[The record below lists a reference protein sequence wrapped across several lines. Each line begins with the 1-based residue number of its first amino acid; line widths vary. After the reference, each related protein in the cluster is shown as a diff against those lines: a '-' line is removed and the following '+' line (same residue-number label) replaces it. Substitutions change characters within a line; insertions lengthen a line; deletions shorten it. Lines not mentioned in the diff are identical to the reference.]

1 MKSVLVLGDLSQ
13 SMRFLRKL
21 SIYRHPI
28 MCDRYSIYDEL
39 VPINYLPMKNLSK
52 YLLADHAAIILAQN
66 DDENEN
72 KKCYNHIYPM
82 CVGRLHVFDGEST
95 EPLIFIESII
105 ASLKKQEA
113 NKPVSS
119 TWRFW
124 QRQISNITPTSV
136 STRLEWV
143 KS

>member
-1 MKSVLVLGDLSQ
+1 MLIVGDLSQ

-21 SIYRHPI
+21 SVYRHPI
-28 MCDRYSIYDEL
+28 MRDRYSIYDEL
-39 VPINYLPMKNLSK
+39 VPINYLPMNNLSK

-72 KKCYNHIYPM
+72 KKRYNHIYPM
-82 CVGRLHVFDGEST
+82 CVGRLHLFDEEST
-95 EPLIFIESII
+95 EPLTFTESII
-105 ASLKKQEA
+105 ASLKKKEA
-113 NKPVSS
+113 NKPRKSP
-119 TWRFW
+119 WRFW